1 MVAMGA
7 FFSLV
12 VVTRQQLISP
22 IRMPT
27 IPAFAVD
34 KFSLDDL
41 SAKLIRKREG
51 LYKTVRRT
59 ERSTAFVIGDH
70 ARAPIRSC

>member
-1 MVAMGA
+1 VTMVAMGA

-12 VVTRQQLISP
+12 VVIRQHLFSP
-22 IRMPT
+22 IRTPT

-34 KFSLDDL
+34 KFYLEDL

-51 LYKTVRRT
+51 LYETIRRT
-59 ERSTAFVIGDH
+59 
-70 ARAPIRSC
+70 